1 MKEIISNEIQNKN
14 IINEKE
20 TIIVWL
26 DFDTYSYFHLG
37 VISKLSKLGKFNFI
51 GIITRKQDIEFFEKQ
66 EFVKF
71 KKLFYYPDCYIKKT
85 TFNIANLKKIEDKFD
100 LNIWLNIFSDRSF
113 NKFWT
118 DFHKFTYEEILI
130 IIENSL
136 LFFIDIL
143 EKEKPKMIL
152 MQTPGENVSNVLLY
166 EIAKKMNI
174 QTFMP
179 MDIHYKDHI
188 HISNNNNNNEISTK
202 IKKMKDNFDES
213 LPTYDKEFIKKQNY
227 KDVLKTI
234 SSYDP
239 SIKSFSQKI
248 NHYIKRLSN
257 NLEPIYL
264 NVGKTKI
271 RLIQNRLHNIF
282 EVKKREQFLDN
293 YAEKTLLDEKFLYFP
308 LQSEPEASILM
319 NTPLYSNQINLIEI
333 IAKSIP
339 INYLLYVKEH
349 PLQKVK
355 RWRAIE
361 DYKKIKKLP
370 NVRFLHPSVNAQ
382 EVLEKSQGVIA
393 ISGATGF
400 EAVFYHKPVILFGD
414 EYYDVL
420 STVTKIEK
428 IENLP
433 HQIKK
438 ALINFKFNER
448 ELSIFIKVLKEFALP
463 VPYYSI
469 LKDGVSISSIQ
480 RNKNDFNLTNSVFK
494 KFIEKWEKEFTILAK
509 TILTRSSEMNNNNN
523 AY

>member
-1 MKEIISNEIQNKN
+1 MKKIISDENPI
-14 IINEKE
+14 KE
-20 TIIVWL
+20 TVIVWL
-26 DFDTYSYFHLG
+26 DFDAYSYFYLG
-37 VISKLSKLGKFNFI
+37 VISKLSKLGKFDFI
-51 GIITRKQDIEFFEKQ
+51 GIIARKQDMEFFEKQ

-71 KKLFYYPDCYIKKT
+71 KKLFYYPDCYIKKS
-85 TFNIANLKKIEDKFD
+85 TFNIDNLKKIEDDFD

-118 DFHKFTYEEILI
+118 DFHKFTREEILI

-136 LFFIDIL
+136 LFFNDIL

-166 EIAKKMNI
+166 DLAKKMNI

-188 HISNNNNNNEISTK
+188 HISSSNKNSEISNK
-202 IKKMKDNFDES
+202 IKKLKDNFNES

-227 KDVLKTI
+227 TDVLKTI
-234 SSYDP
+234 SSFDP

-271 RLIQNRLHNIF
+271 RLIQNRLHNSF
-282 EVKKREQFLDN
+282 EIKKREQFLDN
-293 YAEKTLLDEKFLYFP
+293 YAEKTLQDEKFLYFP
-308 LQSEPEASILM
+308 LQSEPEASILL
-319 NTPLYSNQINLIEI
+319 NTPFYSNQINLIET

-339 INYLLYVKEH
+339 INYVLYVKEH
-349 PLQKVK
+349 PLQKIK
-355 RWRAIE
+355 LWRSID
-361 DYKKIKKLP
+361 DYKKIKNIP
-370 NVRFLHPSVNAQ
+370 NVRFLHPSVNSQ

-400 EAVFYHKPVILFGD
+400 EALFYHKPVILFGD
-414 EYYDVL
+414 EYYDEL
-420 STVTKIEK
+420 SMVTKIEI
-428 IENLP
+428 IEDLP

-438 ALINFKFNER
+438 ALINFKFNKR
-448 ELSIFIKVLKEFALP
+448 ELSMFVKILKEFALP
-463 VPYYSI
+463 IPYYSI
-469 LKDGVSISSIQ
+469 IKDGVLISATQ
-480 RNKNDFNLTNSVFK
+480 RNQNNFELTNLEFK
-494 KFIEKWEKEFTILAK
+494 KFYEKWGKEFTLFAK
-509 TILTRSSEMNNNNN
+509 TILTRSNEMSNKKT
-523 AY
+523 Y